1 MTQNT
6 ITLDA
11 FLARS
16 NLTHQRKDGL
26 ILFDYNKTC
35 TFAFDWDTITING
48 RGIVFEESTGKL
60 VARPYSKFWNM
71 EELFFENALTDRAR
85 LLPIEYQPNFTGK
98 FRVLE
103 KADGS
108 CAIVYFYNGE
118 WRVNTRGSF
127 NSDQAVWGKKYL
139 DSNIKTEL
147 MNREHTYIFE
157 AIYPDNRIVI
167 NYGDKE
173 ALVLTGIID
182 TQTGDEFGVE
192 YLEAECAK
200 IGCEMVKV
208 LVFDKFEDLFTVRDT
223 LTVNEEG
230 FVITFDN
237 GYKCKLKGAAYCA
250 VHKKMNNLTPLAFW
264 NAFDVESF
272 KMPESFL
279 AELPEEFRDSVDE
292 LTEITERMHNESYAR
307 LIDLASTIPV
317 FENDAS
323 GRKAR
328 YEYITSHVDHGDV
341 ALVLSILNGSGK
353 KTKEVIHRM
362 VRPFKNSYDGITLN
376 SRLQRIFS
384 ES

>member
-1 MTQNT
+1 
-6 ITLDA
+6 
-11 FLARS
+11 
-16 NLTHQRKDGL
+16 
-26 ILFDYNKTC
+26 
-35 TFAFDWDTITING
+35 
-48 RGIVFEESTGKL
+48 
-60 VARPYSKFWNM
+60 
-71 EELFFENALTDRAR
+71 
-85 LLPIEYQPNFTGK
+85 
-98 FRVLE
+98 
-103 KADGS
+103 
-108 CAIVYFYNGE
+108 
-118 WRVNTRGSF
+118 
-127 NSDQAVWGKKYL
+127 
-139 DSNIKTEL
+139 
-147 MNREHTYIFE
+147 
-157 AIYPDNRIVI
+157 
-167 NYGDKE
+167 
-173 ALVLTGIID
+173 
-182 TQTGDEFGVE
+182 
-192 YLEAECAK
+192 
-200 IGCEMVKV
+200 MVKV

-279 AELPEEFRDSVDE
+279 GELPEEFRDSVDE

>member
-279 AELPEEFRDSVDE
+279 GELPEEFRDSVDE

>member
-1 MTQNT
+1 MKN
-6 ITLDA
+6 ILPHIND
-11 FLARS
+11 FLNRA
-16 NLTHQRKDGL
+16 NLTAQRKDGL
-26 ILFDYNKTC
+26 ILFDYNKTVS
-35 TFAFDWDTITING
+35 FAFDWDIVTLNA
-48 RGIVFEESTGKL
+48 RGIVFEESTGRV
-60 VARPYSKFWNM
+60 VARGYPKFFNY
-71 EELFFENALTDRAR
+71 EELIGDNTRMNEAPNFPDSFK
-85 LLPIEYQPNFTGK
+85 PNFTGK

-147 MNREHTYIFE
+147 MNRAHTYIFE

-208 LVFDKFEDLFTVRDT
+208 LVFDKFEDLFNVRDT

-307 LIDLASTIPV
+307 LIDLASTIPP
-317 FENDAS
+317 FENDKKGNKS
-323 GRKAR
+323 R